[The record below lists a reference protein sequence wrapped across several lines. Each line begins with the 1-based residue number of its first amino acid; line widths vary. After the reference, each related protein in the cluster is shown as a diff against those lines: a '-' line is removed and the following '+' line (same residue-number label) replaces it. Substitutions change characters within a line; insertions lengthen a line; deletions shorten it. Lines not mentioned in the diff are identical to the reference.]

1 MPYKLNPTVEFV
13 EQMRK
18 LDKSIRELVDKKL
31 DRIKQNPALSK
42 PLEHGSNIYSE
53 RVKNFRIV
61 FKVSGNEVILLR
73 VKKRKG
79 AYLQ

>member
-1 MPYKLNPTVEFV
+1 MPYVLKPSDDFLKQV
-13 EQMRK
+13 RK
-18 LDKSIRELVDKKL
+18 LDNSVKELVDKKL
-31 DRIKQNPALSK
+31 ERIRQTPTLSK

-61 FKVSGNEVILLR
+61 FKVSGNGVILLR
-73 VKKRKG
+73 VKKRKE